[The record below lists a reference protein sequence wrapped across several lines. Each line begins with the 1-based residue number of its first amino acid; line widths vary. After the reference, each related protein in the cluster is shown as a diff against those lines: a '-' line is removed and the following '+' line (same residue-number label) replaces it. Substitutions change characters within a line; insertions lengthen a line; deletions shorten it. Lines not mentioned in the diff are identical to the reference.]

1 MTNASDRA
9 AEFESR
15 VEWLR
20 ARLAERGA
28 RAALLGL
35 RRNFAWL
42 TVGGLNHVVVG
53 SDLGAVP
60 IAVTADSVV
69 ALAPVNETARIV
81 DEELAGLAVDVRELP
96 WERTQEVRA
105 DAERLAGGAVLDDA
119 DLEPL
124 LLPRRERLAPLE
136 HERLGELARDLAEVV
151 DAVVGEAR
159 PGVAEGELAGAA
171 AGRLL
176 GRGIRAPVL
185 LCAADDRIER
195 FRHPLPTDRRAVRRL
210 MMVVVGERAG
220 VHVAITR
227 FAELDEPSSEL
238 DRRREATDAV
248 LDAMIGATRAGT
260 TLGGVLDAA
269 RSAYADAGFADEW
282 RLHHQGGTI
291 GYGSRERIATPGDA
305 TPLEAGMAVAW
316 NPSITGTKAEA
327 TLIVTSAEPDLLIR

>member
-1 MTNASDRA
+1 VIDAPLALALASGMVAAVNPCGFAMLPAYVTFFLGAEGDRA
-9 AEFESR
+9 PGRGES
-15 VEWLR
+15 VLR
-20 ARLAERGA
+20 AVPVALAVSLGFVAVFGVVGIALRPISSTVQEYAPWATIVIGIGLVALGAATLRGRGLKLRVPTLDRGGRTTGLVSMFLYGVSYA
-28 RAALLGL
+28 VASLTCTIGIFIAIIVNAFSRTDFVSGVAVLVTYALGMGL
-35 RRNFAWL
+35 VITAL
-42 TVGGLNHVVVG
+42 TV
-53 SDLGAVP
+53 A
-60 IAVTADSVV
+60 IALASDSVV
-69 ALAPVNETARIV
+69 RVLRR
-81 DEELAGLAVDVRELP
+81 GMRH
-96 WERTQEVRA
+96 A
-105 DAERLAGGAVLDDA
+105 DRV
-119 DLEPL
+119 
-124 LLPRRERLAPLE
+124 
-136 HERLGELARDLAEVV
+136 
-151 DAVVGEAR
+151 
-159 PGVAEGELAGAA
+159 AA
-171 AGRLL
+171 A
-176 GRGIRAPVL
+176 
-185 LCAADDRIER
+185 
-195 FRHPLPTDRRAVRRL
+195 